1 MAAAAT
7 SSSAA
12 AVPRSAGEHDG
23 GTSDVARGGERAPAL
38 ALPMV
43 ARRRGL
49 RPTVVRVRGT
59 RRRALRTRRPS
70 APPSTGP
77 SPRRRAH
84 AARDRRD
91 PRRSGGSTDRKGG
104 GAARRQRPARRGPA
118 TESNAAARYVASVC
132 SSTPAA
138 ASAALAS
145 SRVAIFGSAPAGAE
159 VSRLLRS
166 AGATTA
172 TWASRDRPGSDVD
185 LVVAAPAAQEV
196 QRLASLNEQCL
207 RDATPWLALLP
218 SDGRFAAVGL
228 LFVPGQT
235 ACHACYLLRRGATSG
250 YEHDF
255 SLLERGPVR
264 APMPAATNAVAAG
277 IAALICLRW
286 LGARD
291 PTLPGAL
298 YALELQGTLA
308 LTRHRVLRVP
318 RCPACGP
325 TSPPASPW
333 FRELDAGAA

>member
-1 MAAAAT
+1 MSTTAEQAT
-7 SSSAA
+7 SSREAESERRPLLSPWWRVVEDCDRLLFEYAGHVVELSGR
-12 AVPRSAGEHDG
+12 AVQALL
-23 GTSDVARGGERAPAL
+23 PAL
-38 ALPMV
+38 VPLLDGAHTLREIVEILGEAAEAPIAKAVALLDDH
-43 ARRRGL
+43 GL
-49 RPTVVRVRGT
+49 LVE
-59 RRRALRTRRPS
+59 
-70 APPSTGP
+70 
-77 SPRRRAH
+77 
-84 AARDRRD
+84 
-91 PRRSGGSTDRKGG
+91 
-104 GAARRQRPARRGPA
+104 GPA

-145 SRVAIFGSAPAGAE
+145 SRVAIFGSAPAAAQ

-264 APMPAATNAVAAG
+264 APMPAATNTIAAG